1 MESRRQEAG
10 GRRQRSRRRLL
21 LALPFLPPALLA
33 LIAGAGEGGDGGAG
47 GPVKPKA
54 TDKCP
59 VCGMFVTKYPDWV
72 SQAIYRDG
80 SYAVFDGAKDLFKYL
95 FNLRTYAPGRTAADI
110 VRLYVTD
117 YYSLTPV
124 DGKRAWYVLGSD
136 VLGPMGRELIPFA
149 KEAEAQEFLKDH
161 KGKQLLRFPEVTPEI
176 LRGLD

>member
-1 MESRRQEAG
+1 MVLGRPEAEG
-10 GRRQRSRRRLL
+10 GRRRSRRRLL
-21 LALPFLPPALLA
+21 LALPLLPPAFLA
-33 LIAGAGEGGDGGAG
+33 LLGGAGEGADGR
-47 GPVKPKA
+47 PVTPKA

-72 SQAIYRDG
+72 AQAIYRDG

-117 YYSLTPV
+117 YYALTPI
-124 DGKRAWYVLGSD
+124 DGKQAHYVIGSD

-149 KEAEAQEFLKDH
+149 KDAEAREFLKDH
-161 KGKQLLRFPEVTPEI
+161 KGKQLLRFGEVTAD
-176 LRGLD
+176 LVKGLD